1 MEASTEMSDES
12 AGLSRTLKDCL
23 PVGFI
28 DYDGNIQSD
37 RLIADPDVTA
47 QVRSQPFGIFA
58 WWTDVEISTLV
69 ETASARPTP
78 LLVCSVCVC
87 VC

>member
-47 QVRSQPFGIFA
+47 QVRSQWPCGSTHVA
-58 WWTDVEISTLV
+58 WHAT
-69 ETASARPTP
+69 
-78 LLVCSVCVC
+78 
-87 VC
+87 